1 MGDVMQA
8 GKSLRVA
15 ALGLAAA
22 IGLAA
27 WPTDG
32 ADAQERIRW
41 KMHSAFAANLAVLGT
56 AGKRIER
63 TISEISN
70 GAFELKFFEPGALV
84 PGIAYYD
91 PVSQGSLDSAYGSP
105 GYNVNKETALAFFT
119 AVPFGPNFS
128 EYNGW
133 IKYGGG
139 EQLYDEINA
148 RVNVKGL
155 FCAMIPPEASGWF
168 RQEIKTL
175 EDLRGLKMRFF
186 GLGARVMEKFGV
198 STQLLAG
205 GDIYPALEL
214 GTIDAT
220 EFSMPTMDESLG
232 FFQVAKHYYFPGWH
246 QPASFGELLFPRQ
259 KYEALSKLQKDW
271 LRVMC
276 GYQLVEEY
284 IEGDSSQGPAMQ
296 RMKDKGSQIHV
307 WPPEILAKF
316 EEAWKDVAAEEAAK
330 NPTFKKVWDSY
341 NAYRASY
348 AIWRDRGYLK

>member
-1 MGDVMQA
+1 M
-8 GKSLRVA
+8 KRVTVFKA
-15 ALGLAAA
+15 AACGLATA

-27 WPTDG
+27 LP
-32 ADAQERIRW
+32 AAEAQERVRW
-41 KMHSAFAANLAVLGT
+41 KMHSAFAANLAVLGP

-63 TISEISN
+63 TIAEISN

-84 PGIAYYD
+84 PGIAYHD
-91 PVSQGSLDSAYGSP
+91 PVSSGSLDSAYGSP
-105 GYNVNKETALAFFT
+105 GYAVGKESAIAFFT

-139 EQLYDEINA
+139 EQLFDEIYA
-148 RVNVKGL
+148 RFNIKGL

-168 RQEIKTL
+168 RKEIKSL
-175 EDLRGLKMRFF
+175 DELKGLKMRFF

-232 FFQVAKHYYFPGWH
+232 FYQVAKHYYFPGWH
-246 QPASFGELLFPRQ
+246 QPASFGELIFPRA
-259 KYEALSKLQKDW
+259 KYEGLSKLQKDW

-276 GYQLVEEY
+276 GYQLFEEY
-284 IEGDSSQGPAMQ
+284 IEGDATQGPAMK
-296 RMKDKGSQIHV
+296 RMQEKGAQIHV
-307 WPPEILAKF
+307 WPQETLDKF
-316 EEAWKDVAAEEAAK
+316 EAAWKEVAAEESAK
-330 NPTFKKVWDSY
+330 NAVFKKVYDSY
-341 NAYRASY
+341 LAYRAEY
-348 AIWRDRGYLK
+348 KIWKDRGYLK